1 MTLHAEPGPGAHSP
15 RSAFCGRRVR
25 AVMAVTVAMLALLT
39 EPTSASEGIARRG
52 HINRFPGGSGM
63 GASGNILVDG
73 PARRGY
79 QISREPDQ
87 SALNVY
93 DLDTLHVIRH
103 GTFPVI
109 EAAETIAGPTQWM
122 MGFDSGKKRIFAF
135 EKVPGAPFRDDFLL
149 LNLDLKS
156 ITASRSAPLWTAS
169 SRVPIALSY
178 HQPSGHV
185 YIMSR
190 LLTGGPAGR
199 GVYFAEERRT
209 DGSLV
214 WEKMLPAC
222 FAATDNQYA
231 PTIVRSILE
240 PSKIYLNC
248 YNSGAVQGLIIRITL
263 GGDGN
268 PSSDEVFPGV
278 PGALSTMFDTG
289 SDRMIFLTTISG
301 AGRGAWVFDGKRSS
315 FLGVI
320 ATGDERPGAIAYS
333 MGLDQ
338 DRGRLY
344 MQTAAGILVAD
355 VRRTPLA
362 SGLLFRKFAAEGVGA
377 IEVDPVNH
385 QFFVPEFRIEGQPE
399 RYTVYSDEI
408 PSFRSANH
416 ESPDDLTTDVEERNG
431 VTGVNYSAGGRAFG
445 GRILVTGGLQK
456 GTWNAALGPFSTED
470 TGINQLWRAIQ
481 SAPVSQS
488 NRELFTARVEGVSL
502 TNDSADA
509 SAIAADADRGSR
521 QDVAT
526 ALDAAK
532 QPMAWPV
539 ISADCDDTSSNPG
552 ATHGAQTGSGATC
565 DVESAAAS
573 ATAGAVIASPG
584 AEVSARTFSAMSS
597 IQREAARGI
606 VSRSIATVSHISIME
621 TVWIGSL
628 TTSAEAWARG
638 RRGKAGA
645 ILDRVLAD
653 VRIDANHDGTPE
665 YSCTVCSIESVQDRM
680 NAALGGQA
688 AVEFPRPDPAYF
700 PNGSPGGYQ
709 AIIQKEHF
717 REFAERALN
726 DDDTLEVPG
735 MQLIVYSDGRAGRS
749 RYVVQFAGVQAEAHY
764 GIYLLPNEAT
774 PPPPPTVGPVA
785 PPPAPA
791 PQATIAPPPPPPA
804 PTKRSIVDHLARRI
818 ADGIGVA
825 VARPADAALTASLL
839 GFFALPGYLLWR
851 RRLRRRTA

>member
-1 MTLHAEPGPGAHSP
+1 MRAILAVVSATL
-15 RSAFCGRRVR
+15 VL
-25 AVMAVTVAMLALLT
+25 LALMT
-39 EPTSASEGIARRG
+39 EPISASEGIARRG
-52 HINRFPGGSGM
+52 QISRYPGGSGM
-63 GASGNILVDG
+63 GASGNIVIDAS
-73 PARRGY
+73 ARRGY

-87 SALNVY
+87 SALYVY

-103 GTFPVI
+103 GFFPVI

-122 MGFDSGKKRIFAF
+122 MGFDSASKRIFAF

-149 LNLDLKS
+149 LNLDLRTIKP
-156 ITASRSAPLWTAS
+156 SRSAPLWPGS

-178 HQPSGHV
+178 HQPSGRV

-199 GVYFAEERRT
+199 GIYFAEERRA

-231 PTIVRSILE
+231 PTIVRSLLE

-263 GGDGN
+263 GADGK
-268 PSSDEVFPGV
+268 PSSDEVFPAV

-301 AGRGAWVFDGKRSS
+301 AGRGAWVFDGRRSS

-320 ATGDERPGAIAYS
+320 ATGDERPGAIAYA

-338 DRGRLY
+338 ARGRLY

-355 VRRTPLA
+355 VRRTPLG
-362 SGLLFRKFAAEGVGA
+362 SGLLFRKFGAEGVGA

-408 PSFRSANH
+408 PSFRSSNH
-416 ESPDDLTTDVEERNG
+416 GSPDDLTTEVSERNG
-431 VTGVNYSAGGRAFG
+431 VTGVNYSAAGRAFG
-445 GRILVTGGLQK
+445 GRILVTGGVQK

-488 NRELFTARVEGVSL
+488 NRELFAARVKGVSL
-502 TNDSADA
+502 TNDAADA

-521 QDVAT
+521 QDMAIVQ
-526 ALDAAK
+526 DAAE
-532 QPMAWPV
+532 QPTAWP
-539 ISADCDDTSSNPG
+539 ITSADCDDTSSNPG
-552 ATHGAQTGSGATC
+552 ATHGTQTGSGATC

-573 ATAGAVIASPG
+573 ATAGTALQSTNG
-584 AEVSARTFSAMSS
+584 EVSGRAFFAMTSL
-597 IQREAARGI
+597 QREAARGI
-606 VSRSIATVSHISIME
+606 VARSIATVSQISIMD

-628 TTSAEAWARG
+628 TTTAEAWARG

-645 ILDRVLAD
+645 ILDRVISD
-653 VRIDANHDGTPE
+653 VRIDANHDGKPE
-665 YSCTVCSIESVQDRM
+665 YSCTVCSVESVQERI

-688 AVEFPRPDPAYF
+688 AVEFPRPDPAYY

-735 MQLIVYSDGRAGRS
+735 MQIVVYSDGRAGRS
-749 RYVVQFAGVQAEAHY
+749 RYVVQLAGVQAEAHY
-764 GIYLLPNEAT
+764 GIYLLPDTTGPA
-774 PPPPPTVGPVA
+774 PQPSIAASLKPVA
-785 PPPAPA
+785 APKPAPTIAPAPPAAPPAP
-791 PQATIAPPPPPPA
+791 
-804 PTKRSIVDHLARRI
+804 RSIVERFTRRV
-818 ADGIGVA
+818 AAGFGVA
-825 VARPADAALTASLL
+825 LARPADASLL
-839 GFFALPGYLLWR
+839 AVLFAFFALPGYLLWR
-851 RRLRRRTA
+851 RRLSGRSR